1 MNKTLDDV
9 SISLTPFPHYED
21 SLSKDYW
28 RVPLKISDENYIVF
42 LGQNLKRIFNS
53 KNLPDHLKL
62 AVAFIKAS
70 SISNNKA
77 DSNLYELDLFIP
89 DHMNNELY
97 KETGWRASES
107 WFIVILSNN
116 QINELAGY
124 YDEA

>member
-1 MNKTLDDV
+1 MNKTLDNLFFSPV
-9 SISLTPFPHYED
+9 PFPHYDD

-62 AVAFIKAS
+62 ALAFIKAS

-77 DSNLYELDLFIP
+77 DSNLYELDLLVP
-89 DHMNNELY
+89 DDMNNELY

-124 YDEA
+124 YDET